1 MLWKHEEGQSIAAR
15 EELSPGAFISSS
27 GRFSEVGHLMG
38 HLPCAFLKGGCA
50 DRSAIGQPPEK
61 LTCRSSVHFSTQ
73 LMLSSSMMRI
83 CAPLCVVLL
92 NDIVEVLYWKLNTV
106 IVLLTY
112 TKEILVLVIY

>member
-1 MLWKHEEGQSIAAR
+1 
-15 EELSPGAFISSS
+15 
-27 GRFSEVGHLMG
+27 
-38 HLPCAFLKGGCA
+38 
-50 DRSAIGQPPEK
+50 
-61 LTCRSSVHFSTQ
+61 
-73 LMLSSSMMRI
+73 MMRI